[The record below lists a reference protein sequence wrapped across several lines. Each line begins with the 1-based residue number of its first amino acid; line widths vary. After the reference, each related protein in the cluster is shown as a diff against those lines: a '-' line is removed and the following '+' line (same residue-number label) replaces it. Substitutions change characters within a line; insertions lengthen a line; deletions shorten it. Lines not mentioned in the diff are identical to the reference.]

1 MKLNDYAK
9 WTANTCAELD
19 TRKEDIT
26 HMLLGII
33 TETGELA
40 DIFKKSLA
48 YGKEID
54 WVNVEEEL
62 GDIMFYLASFCRI
75 NNLDFEKIINTNVL
89 KLESRYPEKF
99 TEYHALN
106 RDLEKEREI
115 LETSGSI
122 KASPE
127 EEFKENVHLGRFR
140 I

>member
-1 MKLNDYAK
+1 MELNDYVK

-19 TRKEDIT
+19 THKEDIT
-26 HMLLGII
+26 HMLFGMI
-33 TETGELA
+33 TEIGELT

-54 WVNVEEEL
+54 WVNAGEEI

-75 NNLDFEKIINTNVL
+75 NKLDLQEIINTNVL

-106 RDLEKEREI
+106 RDLDKERDI
-115 LETSGSI
+115 LETKLPTS
-122 KASPE
+122 E
-127 EEFKENVHLGRFR
+127 EIGESMAKYSFEK
-140 I
+140 